1 MTTLPQR
8 TPENDA
14 LHRECA
20 LLHEELARL
29 LVERT
34 TLLELT
40 GPALEA
46 RYRLELGALQLTVL
60 EAECGVR
67 RLRRKLELLRAALN
81 RGAIPDLAAVSAQL
95 DAELIEWQ
103 ARLRAETARLEAARL
118 WAAAPLLGVAEAREL
133 QELFRRL
140 AKRCHPDASPEGGAA
155 ANALWLQA
163 SAAYAAGDLEGLR
176 ALALL
181 ADDLPA
187 AGSLA
192 EGVRERR
199 DALKAAV
206 ARLVAELAEIG
217 LRFPFTLRD
226 LLDDPARVEAERQ
239 TLTARHD
246 ALAAERVLLEV
257 TLHAIVGEVAGG

>member
-81 RGAIPDLAAVSAQL
+81 RGATPDLAAVG
-95 DAELIEWQ
+95 
-103 ARLRAETARLEAARL
+103 
-118 WAAAPLLGVAEAREL
+118 P
-133 QELFRRL
+133 
-140 AKRCHPDASPEGGAA
+140 H
-155 ANALWLQA
+155 
-163 SAAYAAGDLEGLR
+163 
-176 ALALL
+176 
-181 ADDLPA
+181 
-187 AGSLA
+187 
-192 EGVRERR
+192 
-199 DALKAAV
+199 
-206 ARLVAELAEIG
+206 LVAELTDG
-217 LRFPFTLRD
+217 Q
-226 LLDDPARVEAERQ
+226 AR
-239 TLTARHD
+239 L
-246 ALAAERVLLEV
+246 
-257 TLHAIVGEVAGG
+257 